1 MADDYGYHIDHHGS
15 LVRPPAL
22 LAAQSG
28 GDTAVI
34 GAAEQGAAVALAH
47 ELRRLTLSAVCDGQY
62 RRAFFEAVAYDNID
76 GFAAASRAP
85 LSDLAGIPAGRRR
98 AVSAAPVARGRLA
111 HAEVAPVLAAVD
123 RPVFVTLPS
132 AGYLAAV
139 GGAADPDAAGGAAS
153 PDAVA
158 AAGGALAGILKAEI
172 EALASDG
179 VAYVALENPL
189 YAPLLTVAGR
199 AALATAGLDADALL
213 AALVAADAATVS
225 GLNAPP
231 EFRVGLYLT
240 DSGPLPTTGQ
250 GYDEAAV
257 AAFLEVSPPFH
268 RIGVDWPADPAA
280 RFPVELIKPG
290 IVVSLG
296 VVDVAS
302 AAIETVE
309 ELLDRVDD
317 LATERGEGDIA
328 IGTNGG
334 FAQVASEPLMSSS
347 QQHAK
352 LELVETV
359 SRYYWG
365 NEI

>member
-15 LVRPPAL
+15 LVRPSAL
-22 LAAQSG
+22 LAARAG
-28 GDTAVI
+28 GDAAVI
-34 GAAEQGAAVALAH
+34 EAAEQAAAVSLAH

-76 GFAAASRAP
+76 GFAAAGSAAAPSAP
-85 LSDLAGIPAGRRR
+85 LSDLAGIPAARRR
-98 AVSAAPVARGRLA
+98 AVSASPVARGRLA
-111 HAEVAPVLAAVD
+111 QAEVAPVLAAVD

-139 GGAADPDAAGGAAS
+139 GGVAS
-153 PDAVA
+153 PDTVA

-172 EALASDG
+172 EALAGDG

-199 AALATAGLDADALL
+199 VALAAAGLDADALL
-213 AALVAADAATVS
+213 TALVAADTATVT
-225 GLNAPP
+225 GLNVTP

-240 DSGPLPTTGQ
+240 DSGPLPTTGE

-257 AAFLEVSPPFH
+257 AAFLELTPPFH
-268 RIGVDWPADPAA
+268 RIGVDWPADPAV
-280 RFPVELIKPG
+280 RFPVELVKPG

-296 VVDVAS
+296 VVDVS
-302 AAIETVE
+302 SRAIETVE
-309 ELLDRVDD
+309 ELLDRVDG

-328 IGTNGG
+328 IAANGG
-334 FAQVASEPLMSSS
+334 FAQLASEPLMSSGE
-347 QQHAK
+347 QHAK
-352 LELVETV
+352 LELVEMV